1 VSHDLRV
8 ERWFD
13 AAPEEVFDAYTDP
26 VAQKV
31 WYEDQ
36 PGWIVEAECDLQVGG
51 RWVVTFGPPGGEPY
65 RETNVFKEIDRP
77 RHLVYTST
85 VTMPDGSS
93 FDTGMDVS
101 FEVQDGGTRMTILQ
115 TGFPSAELR
124 DDHQGGWPGFLDRL
138 ERVVNARIAG

>member
-36 PGWIVEAECDLQVGG
+36 PGWIVEAECDLRVGG

-124 DDHQGGWPGFLDRL
+124 NDHQGGWPGFLDRL